1 MVERSD
7 YHAERDRLS
16 GIPLRGVEHLS
27 RVTMLSLKVDII
39 SGVFLYCVKFLCST
53 YLCLFTS
60 VVQLLLNMEAQSVM
74 MGLGQLIPNPIFYMD
89 GWDFTLGTPGIDN
102 QPDAQLVE
110 NDQAPGVDDGLPQRR
125 GLDLDYHHDDHRS
138 PLYVGKVQLMDELR
152 YKMKEQLDVIGV
164 KRKYGLYYK
173 KLERICTL
181 LRENS
186 SKSFLE
192 ISQDLHTNPTD
203 SPYLKKAVKI
213 AIDILTKKIKD
224 EQLDTYFYK

>member
-1 MVERSD
+1 M
-7 YHAERDRLS
+7 
-16 GIPLRGVEHLS
+16 
-27 RVTMLSLKVDII
+27 
-39 SGVFLYCVKFLCST
+39 
-53 YLCLFTS
+53 
-60 VVQLLLNMEAQSVM
+60 M

-89 GWDFTLGTPGIDN
+89 GWDVTLGTPGIDN

-164 KRKYGLYYK
+164 KRKYGLSYK
-173 KLERICTL
+173 KLERIFTL

-192 ISQDLHTNPTD
+192 ISQDLHTNPTE
-203 SPYLKKAVKI
+203 SPYFKKAVKI

-224 EQLDTYFYK
+224 EELDTYFYK